1 MITAAK
7 LRSHTVKDLA
17 ASAKKKGIPGWHSMR
32 KDDLV
37 KALVSKARS
46 EEAKKRRSKGAN
58 GVSQSTKAVAK
69 RSNNASSKGAPS
81 NAAKANAK
89 TNGQANGKANG
100 KSNGN
105 GRAPSKPKR
114 SYRTERRLREI
125 RSQLTQSKDL
135 SFRSSGNGQEFE
147 KDRVIVM
154 VRDSYWLHA
163 YWEITRQSVSRARAA
178 LGQRWHGAIPVL
190 RLYEMEN
197 DSTTNSE
204 RKIVRDVQIHG
215 GVSNWYLD
223 VDNPPMSFQIDIGY
237 LAEDGSFLGLARS
250 NVVVTPQSGSAGSSD
265 GNWQGVAEDFDRIY
279 ALSGGYEQSGGQSD
293 LKALFEER
301 LRRPMGSPMVTRFG
315 MGAQSLNRSRQQITF
330 NVDAELIVHGVTDPR
345 AHVTLKGEP
354 VRLESDGT
362 FSVRLNLPD
371 RRQVLPVVAS
381 SADGV
386 EQQTIVLAVE
396 RNTKTME
403 PIIREP
409 DA

>member
-7 LRSHTVKDLA
+7 LKSHTVKDLA
-17 ASAKKKGIPGWHSMR
+17 ASAKKKGIAGWHSMR
-32 KDDLV
+32 KDELV

-46 EEAKKRRSKGAN
+46 AEAKKRRAKNDN
-58 GVSQSTKAVAK
+58 GSPQATKAVAK
-69 RSNNASSKGAPS
+69 RSNGDATKM
-81 NAAKANAK
+81 AA
-89 TNGQANGKANG
+89 G
-100 KSNGN
+100 KSGN
-105 GRAPSKPKR
+105 GRAKSNGSKASKPKR
-114 SYRTERRLREI
+114 SYRTERRLREM
-125 RSQLTQSKDL
+125 RSQLAQSKDL
-135 SFRSSGNGQEFE
+135 SFRSSGNGQDFD

-178 LGQRWHGAIPVL
+178 MGQRWHGAIPVL

-197 DSTTNSE
+197 DSTTNSGRE
-204 RKIVRDVQIHG
+204 VVRDVQIHG

-223 VDNPPMSFQIDIGY
+223 VDNPPMSFQVDIGY
-237 LAEDGSFLGLARS
+237 LSEDGTFLGLARS
-250 NVVVTPQSGSAGSSD
+250 NVVVTPQSGSAGSGD
-265 GNWQGVAEDFDRIY
+265 ANWQGVAEDFDRIF
-279 ALSGGYEQSGGQSD
+279 ALSGGYDQTGGQSD

-315 MGAQSLNRSRQQITF
+315 MGAQSLSRSKQQITF

-409 DA
+409 DV

>member
-1 MITAAK
+1 VITAAK

-17 ASAKKKGIPGWHSMR
+17 ASAKKKGIPGWHAMR
-32 KDDLV
+32 KDELV

-46 EEAKKRRSKGAN
+46 EEAKNRRAQNGNGAA
-58 GVSQSTKAVAK
+58 SAAKAVAK
-69 RSNNASSKGAPS
+69 RSNGASSRVV
-81 NAAKANAK
+81 
-89 TNGQANGKANG
+89 QATPCKSQNGKANG
-100 KSNGN
+100 AAQKANG
-105 GRAPSKPKR
+105 PKR

-125 RSQLTQSKDL
+125 RTQLSQSKDL
-135 SFRSSGNGQEFE
+135 SFRSNGNGQEYE

-154 VRDSYWLHA
+154 VRDAYWLHA

-178 LGQRWHGAIPVL
+178 MGQHWHGAIPVL
-190 RLYEMEN
+190 RLYEMKN

-204 RKIVRDVQIHG
+204 RKVVRDVQIHG

-223 VDNPPMSFQIDIGY
+223 VDNPPMSFQVDIGY
-237 LAEDGSFLGLARS
+237 LAEDGTFLAMARS
-250 NVVVTPQSGSAGSSD
+250 NVVVTPQSGSANSGD
-265 GNWQGVAEDFDRIY
+265 GNWDGIAEDFDRIY
-279 ALSGGYEQSGGQSD
+279 ALSGGYDQSGGQSD

-315 MGAQSLNRSRQQITF
+315 MGAQSLSRSRHQIPF
-330 NVDAELIVHGVTDPR
+330 NVDAELIVHGSTDPR

>member
-1 MITAAK
+1 
-7 LRSHTVKDLA
+7 
-17 ASAKKKGIPGWHSMR
+17 MR
-32 KDDLV
+32 KEELV
-37 KALVSKARS
+37 KALVNKARS
-46 EEAKKRRSKGAN
+46 DEAKKRRTKGSN
-58 GVSQSTKAVAK
+58 GSPEAVKAVPK
-69 RSNNASSKGAPS
+69 RSNGSSPRAASTSTKGS
-81 NAAKANAK
+81 NGS
-89 TNGQANGKANG
+89 T
-100 KSNGN
+100 NGN
-105 GRAPSKPKR
+105 GKHSANGATKSKPKR

-125 RSQLTQSKDL
+125 RSQITQSKDL
-135 SFRSSGNGQEFE
+135 SFRSNGNGEEYE

-154 VRDSYWLHA
+154 VRDAYWLHA

-178 LGQRWHGAIPVL
+178 LGQHWHGAIPVL
-190 RLYEMEN
+190 RLYEMAN

-204 RKIVRDVQIHG
+204 RKVVRDVQIHG
-215 GVSNWYLD
+215 GVNNWYLD
-223 VDNPPMSFQIDIGY
+223 VDNPPMGFQVDIGY
-237 LAEDGSFLGLARS
+237 LTEDGNFLGLSRS
-250 NVVVTPQSGSAGSSD
+250 NVVVTPQSGSASSGD
-265 GNWQGVAEDFDRIY
+265 GNWDGVAEDFDRIY
-279 ALSGGYEQSGGQSD
+279 ALSGGYDQNGGKSD

-315 MGAQSLNRSRQQITF
+315 MGAQSLNRTRHQIPF

-354 VRLESDGT
+354 VRIESDGT

-409 DA
+409 DV

>member
-1 MITAAK
+1 VITAAK

-32 KDDLV
+32 KDELV
-37 KALVSKARS
+37 KALVNKARS
-46 EEAKKRRSKGAN
+46 EESKKRRSKN
-58 GVSQSTKAVAK
+58 GTPPPQSTKAVAK
-69 RSNNASSKGAPS
+69 RSNGAATKVAPSKGAS
-81 NAAKANAK
+81 AK
-89 TNGQANGKANG
+89 ANGKANG
-100 KSNGN
+100 QANGN
-105 GRAPSKPKR
+105 GRKASKPKR
-114 SYRTERRLREI
+114 SYRTERRLRDI

-178 LGQRWHGAIPVL
+178 MGQRWHGAIPVL

-237 LAEDGSFLGLARS
+237 LAEDGTFLGLARS
-250 NVVVTPQSGSAGSSD
+250 NVVVTPQSGSTGSGD
-265 GNWQGVAEDFDRIY
+265 GNWQGVADDFDRIY

-315 MGAQSLNRSRQQITF
+315 MGAQSLSRSRQQITF

-409 DA
+409 DV

>member
-46 EEAKKRRSKGAN
+46 EEAKKRRSKNGNGASRAN
-58 GVSQSTKAVAK
+58 KTVAK
-69 RSNNASSKGAPS
+69 RSNGA
-81 NAAKANAK
+81 AAKVAPAK
-89 TNGQANGKANG
+89 AANGKT
-100 KSNGN
+100 NGN
-105 GRAPSKPKR
+105 GRKASKPKR
-114 SYRTERRLREI
+114 SYRTERRLREM
-125 RSQLTQSKDL
+125 RAQLAQSKDL

-163 YWEITRQSVSRARAA
+163 YWEITRQSVARARAA
-178 LGQRWHGAIPVL
+178 MGQRWHGAIPVL

-197 DSTTNSE
+197 DNTTNSE

-223 VDNPPMSFQIDIGY
+223 VDDPPMSFQVDIGY
-237 LAEDGSFLGLARS
+237 LADDGIFLGLARS
-250 NVVVTPQSGSAGSSD
+250 NVVVTPQSGSTGSGD
-265 GNWQGVAEDFDRIY
+265 GNWEGVAQDFDRIY
-279 ALSGGYEQSGGQSD
+279 ALSGGYDQSGGQSD

-315 MGAQSLNRSRQQITF
+315 MGAQSLTRSRQQITF

-409 DA
+409 DV

>member
-32 KDDLV
+32 KDELV
-37 KALVSKARS
+37 KALVTKARS
-46 EEAKKRRSKGAN
+46 EDAKKRRAKSGN
-58 GVSQSTKAVAK
+58 GSPHTTKSVAK
-69 RSNNASSKGAPS
+69 RSSSSTGTAT
-81 NAAKANAK
+81 NVAKVNGSSQKSAGNGCHAN
-89 TNGQANGKANG
+89 GNGKA
-100 KSNGN
+100 
-105 GRAPSKPKR
+105 KPKR
-114 SYRTERRLREI
+114 SYRTEKRLREI

-135 SFRSSGNGQEFE
+135 SFRSSGNGQDFE
-147 KDRVIVM
+147 KDRIIVM

-190 RLYEMEN
+190 RLYEMAN
-197 DSTTNSE
+197 DSTTSSE
-204 RKIVRDVQIHG
+204 RRVVRDVQVHG

-223 VDNPPMSFQIDIGY
+223 VDNPPMSFQVDIGY
-237 LAEDGSFLGLARS
+237 LAEDGMFLGLARS
-250 NVVVTPQSGSAGSSD
+250 NVVVTPQSGAAGAGD
-265 GNWQGVAEDFDRIY
+265 GNWDGVAEDFDRIY
-279 ALSGGYEQSGGQSD
+279 ALSGGYDQASGQSD
-293 LKALFEER
+293 LRALFEER

-315 MGAQSLNRSRQQITF
+315 MGAQSLSRSRQQIPF
-330 NVDAELIVHGVTDPR
+330 DVDAELIVHGVTDPR

-409 DA
+409 DV

>member
-7 LRSHTVKDLA
+7 LKSHTVKDLA
-17 ASAKKKGIPGWHSMR
+17 ASAKKKGIPGWHAMR
-32 KDDLV
+32 KDELV

-46 EEAKKRRSKGAN
+46 EEAKTRRAKSGN
-58 GVSQSTKAVAK
+58 GHSRPTKTVAK
-69 RSNNASSKGAPS
+69 RSNGVASK
-81 NAAKANAK
+81 AAQPTPCK
-89 TNGQANGKANG
+89 NGNGKANG
-100 KSNGN
+100 T
-105 GRAPSKPKR
+105 RQPATKPKR

-125 RSQLTQSKDL
+125 RSQLSQSKDL
-135 SFRSSGNGQEFE
+135 SFRSSGNGQEYE
-147 KDRVIVM
+147 KDRIIVM
-154 VRDSYWLHA
+154 VRDAYWLHA
-163 YWEITRQSVSRARAA
+163 YWEVTRQSVSRARAA
-178 LGQRWHGAIPVL
+178 MGQHWHGAIPVL
-190 RLYEMEN
+190 RLYEMES
-197 DSTTNSE
+197 DSTTNSG
-204 RKIVRDVQIHG
+204 RRIVRDVQIHG

-223 VDNPPMSFQIDIGY
+223 VDNPPTSFLVDIGY
-237 LAEDGSFLGLARS
+237 LAEDGTFLGLARS
-250 NVVVTPQSGSAGSSD
+250 NVVITPQSGSAGAGD
-265 GNWQGVAEDFDRIY
+265 GNWEGVAEDFDRIY
-279 ALSGGYEQSGGQSD
+279 ALSGGYEQNGGQSD

-315 MGAQSLNRSRQQITF
+315 MGAQSLNRSRQQIPF
-330 NVDAELIVHGVTDPR
+330 NVDAELIVHGITDPR

>member
-17 ASAKKKGIPGWHSMR
+17 TSAKKKGIPGWHSMR
-32 KDDLV
+32 KDELV

-46 EEAKKRRSKGAN
+46 EEAKKRRAKN
-58 GVSQSTKAVAK
+58 GNGNSQATKIVAK
-69 RSNNASSKGAPS
+69 RSNGTATKAT
-81 NAAKANAK
+81 AAKRVDS
-89 TNGQANGKANG
+89 KANG
-100 KSNGN
+100 ATPKVSANGHKAN
-105 GRAPSKPKR
+105 GDSPAKPKR

-135 SFRSSGNGQEFE
+135 SFRSSGNGQDFE

-178 LGQRWHGAIPVL
+178 MGQRWHGAIPVL

-197 DSTTNSE
+197 DSTTSSE
-204 RKIVRDVQIHG
+204 RKVVRDVQVHG

-223 VDNPPMSFQIDIGY
+223 VDNPPMSFQVDIGY
-237 LAEDGSFLGLARS
+237 LADDGTFLALARS
-250 NVVVTPQSGSAGSSD
+250 NVVVTPQSGSAGAGD
-265 GNWQGVAEDFDRIY
+265 GNWDGVAEDFDRIY
-279 ALSGGYEQSGGQSD
+279 ALSGGYDQAGGGQSD

-315 MGAQSLNRSRQQITF
+315 MGAQSLSRSRQQIPF
-330 NVDAELIVHGVTDPR
+330 DVDAELIVHGVTDPR

-409 DA
+409 DV

>member
-1 MITAAK
+1 VITAAK

-17 ASAKKKGIPGWHSMR
+17 ASAKKKGIPGWHAMR
-32 KDDLV
+32 KEDLV
-37 KALVSKARS
+37 RALVGKARS
-46 EEAKKRRSKGAN
+46 DEAKRRRAKGTDDA
-58 GVSQSTKAVAK
+58 SQPPKVVAK
-69 RSNNASSKGAPS
+69 RSNGAAPKADEPVASKNG
-81 NAAKANAK
+81 NGK
-89 TNGQANGKANG
+89 TNGNGAENHG
-100 KSNGN
+100 E
-105 GRAPSKPKR
+105 KPKR

-135 SFRSSGNGQEFE
+135 SFRSNGNGQEYE

-154 VRDSYWLHA
+154 VRDAYWLHA
-163 YWEITRQSVSRARAA
+163 YWEVTRQSVSRARAA

-190 RLYEMEN
+190 RLYQMAN
-197 DSTTNSE
+197 DNTTSSE
-204 RKIVRDVQIHG
+204 RKIVRDVQVHG
-215 GVSNWYLD
+215 GVNNWYLD
-223 VDNPPMSFQIDIGY
+223 VDHPPMSFQVDIGY
-237 LAEDGSFLGLARS
+237 LAGDGSFLGLARS
-250 NVVVTPQSGSAGSSD
+250 NVVVTPQSGSAGSGD
-265 GNWQGVAEDFDRIY
+265 GNWDGVAEDFDRIY
-279 ALSGGYEQSGGQSD
+279 ALSGGYDETGGRSD

-301 LRRPMGSPMVTRFG
+301 LRRPMGSPTVTRFG
-315 MGAQSLNRSRQQITF
+315 LGAQSMSRSRQQIPF
-330 NVDAELIVHGVTDPR
+330 NVDAELIVHGVTDPH

-409 DA
+409 DV

>member
-17 ASAKKKGIPGWHSMR
+17 ASAKKKGIPGWHTMR
-32 KDDLV
+32 KEELV
-37 KALVSKARS
+37 RALVGKARS
-46 EEAKKRRSKGAN
+46 DEAKRRRAESTGD
-58 GVSQSTKAVAK
+58 VSQPPKVLAK
-69 RSNNASSKGAPS
+69 RTGTAKTELPA
-81 NAAKANAK
+81 AAKNGNGK
-89 TNGQANGKANG
+89 TNGNGAV
-100 KSNGN
+100 SH
-105 GRAPSKPKR
+105 SEKPKR

-125 RSQLTQSKDL
+125 RSQLSQSKDL
-135 SFRSSGNGQEFE
+135 SFRTNGNGQEYE

-154 VRDSYWLHA
+154 VRDAYWLHA

-190 RLYEMEN
+190 RLYEMAN
-197 DSTTNSE
+197 DNTTSSE
-204 RKIVRDVQIHG
+204 RKIVRDVQVHG
-215 GVSNWYLD
+215 GVNNWYLD
-223 VDNPPMSFQIDIGY
+223 VDCPPKSFQVDIGY
-237 LAEDGSFLGLARS
+237 LAEDGFFLGLARS
-250 NVVVTPQSGSAGSSD
+250 NVVITPQSGAAGSGD
-265 GNWQGVAEDFDRIY
+265 GNWEGVAEDFDRIY
-279 ALSGGYEQSGGQSD
+279 ALSGGYDETGGQSD

-301 LRRPMGSPMVTRFG
+301 LRRPMGSAMVTRFG
-315 MGAQSLNRSRQQITF
+315 LGAQSMTRSRHQIPF
-330 NVDAELIVHGVTDPR
+330 NVDAELIVHGMTDPR

-409 DA
+409 DV